1 MTIKAWIMAR
11 LDANPKGSFGGEV
24 RSPSWFGFRRWN
36 ILSAAIGAFVCGCN
50 AFNPAFVD
58 LISPSEGSSLV
69 TLTNPPGHVV
79 ITVINRTIVD
89 EQLLNYLQPQ
99 LVGLTD
105 DELRQLHPRIRM
117 RIRVTF
123 VDGTFQVIEFVTG
136 SSALVDPDFDTESVP
151 DLNQNDRD
159 NAVVLCDVA
168 RVELEPG
175 TNVEVFVPVEIQQWE
190 LVETNNPQGGVDQE
204 FQLRGQIPP
213 QFRILQVDDV
223 DEDGNVILRR
233 NMGVRD
239 VPSPIPNLICGS
251 VVAILVDGV
260 LSVPFL
266 EEANTSDPSFDTN
279 DEQTTAGIGG
289 RYEFGVSV
297 Q

>member
-1 MTIKAWIMAR
+1 MTMKAWMMAR
-11 LDANPKGSFGGEV
+11 LGAGPKGSFGGEV
-24 RSPSWFGFRRWN
+24 RFPSWFGFRRRN
-36 ILSAAIGAFVCGCN
+36 ILLATIGAFVCGCN

-58 LISPSEGSSLV
+58 LIAPSEGSSLV

-79 ITVINRTIVD
+79 VTILNRTIVD
-89 EQLLNYLQPQ
+89 EQLLNYLKPQ
-99 LVGLTD
+99 LGLSD
-105 DELRQLHPRIRM
+105 DELRQLRPRVRM

-136 SSALVDPDFDTESVP
+136 SRALVDPDFDSESVP

-159 NAVVLCDVA
+159 NAVMLCDVA

-175 TNVEVFVPVEIQQWE
+175 TNVEVFVPVEIQRWE
-190 LVETNNPQGGVDQE
+190 LVETNNSLGGVDQE
-204 FQLRGQIPP
+204 FQLRGQTPP
-213 QFRILQVDDV
+213 QFLALQVDDV

-233 NMGVRD
+233 NVGVRD
-239 VPSPIPNLICGS
+239 VPTPIPNVICGS

-266 EEANTSDPSFDTN
+266 EEANTSDPSFDIN
-279 DEQTTAGIGG
+279 DEQTEAGIGG